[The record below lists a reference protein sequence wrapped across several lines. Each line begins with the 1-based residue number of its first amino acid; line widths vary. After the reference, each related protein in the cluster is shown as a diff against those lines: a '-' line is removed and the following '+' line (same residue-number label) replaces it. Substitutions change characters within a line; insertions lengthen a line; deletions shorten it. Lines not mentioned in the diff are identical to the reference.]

1 MTDSNLVK
9 NELVTIMGITQ
20 EDASAY
26 DSLIDYTVSTVS
38 QIIKDEKDE
47 NDIRIV
53 YLCAV
58 KAYYFLTLIQSD
70 GISSFSAGEV
80 SFSLDASAHSRA
92 KALLNEAVLACS
104 ELISRNEFAFKAV

>member
-38 QIIKDEKDE
+38 QIIKD
-47 NDIRIV
+47 
-53 YLCAV
+53 
-58 KAYYFLTLIQSD
+58 
-70 GISSFSAGEV
+70 
-80 SFSLDASAHSRA
+80 
-92 KALLNEAVLACS
+92 
-104 ELISRNEFAFKAV
+104 